1 VLTERIFAI
10 GGSLVIA
17 AGVLLLI
24 AFILNPVPLLWG
36 ALVTAGLLIAFGVF
50 FIYVGRGA
58 RKDRQKLLETPK
70 PPP

>member
-1 VLTERIFAI
+1 VLNERIFAI
-10 GGSLVIA
+10 GGGLVIA
-17 AGVLLLI
+17 AGILLLV

-36 ALVTAGLLIAFGVF
+36 ALEAAGLLIAFGVF

-58 RKDRQKLLETPK
+58 QRDRRRLLETPK